1 MKQAALR
8 KHLDVLVQQTED
20 LHSSL
25 EECEDEKADLAN
37 KLTQIIQEKDV
48 LQEQHTQQQ
57 VNISNNFCK
66 LFELF
71 QKHLV
76 WLNQPDYIRSHTNK
90 NKPSSS
96 AVPV

>member
-37 KLTQIIQEKDV
+37 KLTQIIQEKDA

-57 VNISNNFCK
+57 VNISNNSETFSMI
-66 LFELF
+66 E
-71 QKHLV
+71 
-76 WLNQPDYIRSHTNK
+76 
-90 NKPSSS
+90 S
-96 AVPV
+96 A

>member
-57 VNISNNFCK
+57 VNISNNSETFSMI
-66 LFELF
+66 ES
-71 QKHLV
+71 V
-76 WLNQPDYIRSHTNK
+76 WLH
-90 NKPSSS
+90 
-96 AVPV
+96 

>member
-8 KHLDVLVQQTED
+8 KHLDVLIQQTED

-37 KLTQIIQEKDV
+37 KLTQIIQEKDA

-57 VNISNNFCK
+57 VT
-66 LFELF
+66 F
-71 QKHLV
+71 QITLSIKKHLV
-76 WLNQPDYIRSHTNK
+76 WLNQSDYVRSHTNK

>member
-8 KHLDVLVQQTED
+8 KHLDVLFQQTED

-37 KLTQIIQEKDV
+37 KLTQIIQEQDV

-57 VNISNNFCK
+57 VNISNNSETFSMI
-66 LFELF
+66 E
-71 QKHLV
+71 
-76 WLNQPDYIRSHTNK
+76 
-90 NKPSSS
+90 S
-96 AVPV
+96 A